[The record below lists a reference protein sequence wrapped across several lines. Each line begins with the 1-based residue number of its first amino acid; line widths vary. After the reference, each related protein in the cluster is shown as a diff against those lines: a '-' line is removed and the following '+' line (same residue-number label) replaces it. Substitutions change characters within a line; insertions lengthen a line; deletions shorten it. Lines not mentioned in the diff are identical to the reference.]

1 MQLNVL
7 MWRLHLGFS
16 MIGVRGLTCKEKENT
31 LKMGKEEST
40 KTVSN
45 IHLSIYIHRYI
56 QTYLHTHTHIVSII
70 YIIDINLIYLS
81 MAEKND

>member
-1 MQLNVL
+1 

-56 QTYLHTHTHIVSII
+56 QTNLHKHTLTYTHIVSII

-81 MAEKND
+81 MAEKNY